1 MEQSLTTRILD
12 DHREELQEISSE
24 IMELLLLQRNSNAY
38 LEWISSENDIYD
50 ECLDECLKDAIGEKL

>member
-50 ECLDECLKDAIGEKL
+50 ECLKDAIGEKL